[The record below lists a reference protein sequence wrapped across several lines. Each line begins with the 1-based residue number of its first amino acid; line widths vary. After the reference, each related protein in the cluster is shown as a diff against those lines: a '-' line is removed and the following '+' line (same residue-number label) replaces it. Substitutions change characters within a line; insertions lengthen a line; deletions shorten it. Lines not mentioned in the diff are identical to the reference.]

1 MAEADPGLP
10 LAGLSEA
17 ELRRFAEGRALFNR
31 PFTAEEGLGP
41 IFNQDRCSSC
51 HDLPTSGGHGAEPV
65 VKVSRFDPS
74 EGCSSLSEHGG
85 DLLQHVVTE
94 SARALGVRPE
104 QMPEGTTATSAIR
117 ASALYGLGLVEAVDE
132 EELLRRADPD
142 DADGD
147 GISGRARYDAEGRM
161 GRFGRKAQHATLRG
175 FVEEAI
181 RLEMGLTTPTRP
193 EEERPSGQPL
203 PPGADTVPEPEVGE
217 AELEL
222 LADYI
227 RFLAPPLPRLLSADA
242 PRAPGPGD
250 DAPSPVAGTE
260 SREMMREIDEG
271 ERVFDFAGCAN
282 CHVPVFT
289 TAPNDVPALDRQR
302 FRLYSDLLLHDMG
315 PGLADICT
323 VGSAPSEW
331 KTARL
336 VGLGHR
342 AEFLHDG
349 RAASIEDAILFH
361 GGEAAAARSVYQ
373 RLTPAAHRQLLAF
386 LRSL

>member
-1 MAEADPGLP
+1 
-10 LAGLSEA
+10 
-17 ELRRFAEGRALFNR
+17 
-31 PFTAEEGLGP
+31 
-41 IFNQDRCSSC
+41 
-51 HDLPTSGGHGAEPV
+51 V
-65 VKVSRFDPS
+65 
-74 EGCSSLSEHGG
+74 LSEHGG

-104 QMPEGTTATSAIR
+104 QMPEGTTAMSEIR
-117 ASALYGLGLVEAVDE
+117 ASALYGLGLVEAVAE

-142 DADGD
+142 DTDGD

-181 RLEMGLTTPTRP
+181 RLEMGLTTPARP
-193 EEERPSGQPL
+193 EEERPNGQPL

-217 AELEL
+217 AELDL
-222 LADYI
+222 LTDYI
-227 RFLAPPLPRLLSADA
+227 RFLAPPRPRLPTADM
-242 PRAPGPGD
+242 PDD
-250 DAPSPVAGTE
+250 DAAPSATGAS
-260 SREMMREIDEG
+260 SRETMRDIDEG
-271 ERVFDFAGCAN
+271 ARIFDFAGCAK
-282 CHVPVFT
+282 CHVPVVT
-289 TAPNDVPALDRQR
+289 TAVSDLPALDRKR

-315 PGLADICT
+315 PDLADICT

-342 AEFLHDG
+342 TDFLHDG
-349 RAASIEDAILFH
+349 RAASIEDAVLLH
-361 GGEAAAARSVYQ
+361 GGEAASARSVYQ
-373 RLTPAAHRQLLAF
+373 RLTPDAHRQLLAF